1 MIHESVDDCL
11 REKTMTMTK
20 ILGCVTWLIVAGAV
34 ANADESDALVM
45 LDKEWGQAESAAAV
59 EPLLADDLVALD
71 SDGVGDKA
79 QILEAADSD
88 DAPPGPYVAGD
99 YDVRFLSEDVA
110 VMVHSAGEP
119 NPHWSMHVWQKR
131 DGKWQVAATATVPI
145 VD

>member
-1 MIHESVDDCL
+1 MN
-11 REKTMTMTK
+11 MTT
-20 ILGCVTWLIVAGAV
+20 ILGCLVCLTMAGAV

-59 EPLLADDLVALD
+59 ESLLADDLVALD

-88 DAPPGPYVAGD
+88 DAPTGPYVAGD

-145 VD
+145 ED